1 MKRIAQFSLILSAT
15 IILTSCKTSF
25 RISVRRPPAI
35 QLDENV
41 KTFLI
46 LNNVTEQ
53 NSPDKLLQQVL
64 QGQQYNGNVIA
75 AERSVQGIMRS
86 LEDSR
91 WYKGVALSPVKL
103 RNADLS
109 INWTRVDSVAASMG
123 AEGIIEIESF
133 DTQAPVGGTVLAN
146 ATGQTRIPLRGSAYV
161 NVYIAQSHLHLDR
174 LDLHEVYNIPIS
186 GTVNPLNMINDVI
199 RKREYYHHLGNSIG
213 YRIGGLFYSNW
224 VWVNRTFYN
233 KGSRQLRMAKRLIR
247 SGNWDLAE
255 KQLAP
260 AINSHKNKV
269 AGRAKYNTA
278 LVLEGQGRLEEA
290 IAMAERAAFENG
302 TKLAY
307 NYINV
312 LKRRMNEQPQI
323 YLIKD

>member
-1 MKRIAQFSLILSAT
+1 MRATLYISLFFLLVFVTS
-15 IILTSCKTSF
+15 SCKTSF
-25 RISVRRPPAI
+25 RISVRRPPAV
-35 QLDENV
+35 QLDEHV

-46 LNNVTEQ
+46 LNNVTES

-64 QGQQYNGNVIA
+64 QGQQYNGNVVA
-75 AERSVQGIMRS
+75 AERSVQGVMRS

-91 WYKGVALSPVKL
+91 WYKGIALDPVVL
-103 RNADLS
+103 RNENQS
-109 INWTRVDSVAASMG
+109 INWARVDSLAAALG
-123 AEGIIEIESF
+123 ADGIIEIENF
-133 DTQAPVGGTVLAN
+133 DSQAPVGGTIVAN
-146 ATGQTRIPLRGSAYV
+146 VVGQTSIPLRGSAYV
-161 NVYIAQSHLHLDR
+161 NVYIAKSHLHLDR
-174 LDLHEVYNIPIS
+174 LDFHEVYNIPIS
-186 GTVNPLNMINDVI
+186 GTINPLNMINDVI
-199 RKREYYHHLGNSIG
+199 RKREYYHQIGYSIG

-224 VWVNRTFYN
+224 VWVDRTYYN
-233 KGSRQLRMAKRLIR
+233 KGSRELRMAKRLIR
-247 SGNWDLAE
+247 FGNWDLAE

-260 AINSHKNKV
+260 ALNSYKNKV

-290 IAMAERAAFENG
+290 LAMAERAAFENG

>member
-1 MKRIAQFSLILSAT
+1 MKRIAQFSLILLAA
-15 IILTSCKTSF
+15 IILASCKTSF

-109 INWTRVDSVAASMG
+109 INWSRVDSVAAAMG

-186 GTVNPLNMINDVI
+186 GTINPLYMINDVI

-224 VWVNRTFYN
+224 IWVNRTYYN
-233 KGSRQLRMAKRLIR
+233 KGSRELRMAKRLIHF
-247 SGNWDLAE
+247 GNWELAE
-255 KQLAP
+255 KQLAS
-260 AINSHKNKV
+260 AVNSHKNKV

-278 LVLEGQGRLEEA
+278 LVLEGQGRLEDA
-290 IAMAERAAFENG
+290 VAMAERAAFENG

>member
-1 MKRIAQFSLILSAT
+1 MKSFAQLIFIAALVVFI
-15 IILTSCKTSF
+15 TSCKTSF
-25 RISVRRPPAI
+25 RISVRRPPAV
-35 QLDENV
+35 QLDESV
-41 KTFLI
+41 QTFLI

-64 QGQQYNGNVIA
+64 QGQQYNGNVVA

-91 WYKGVALSPVKL
+91 WYKGVSLSPVQL
-103 RNADLS
+103 RNHDLS
-109 INWTRVDSVAASMG
+109 INWAKVDSVAAAMG
-123 AEGIIEIESF
+123 ADGIIEIESF
-133 DTQAPVGGTVLAN
+133 DSQAPVGGTVLAN
-146 ATGQTRIPLRGSAYV
+146 ATGQTRVPLRGSAYV

-174 LDLHEVYNIPIS
+174 LDFHEVYNIPIS
-186 GTVNPLNMINDVI
+186 GTINPLNMINDVI
-199 RKREYYHHLGNSIG
+199 RKREYYHHLGQNIG

-224 VWVNRTFYN
+224 VWVNRTYYN
-233 KGSRQLRMAKRLIR
+233 KGSRELRMAKRLIHF
-247 SGNWDLAE
+247 GNWDLAE
-255 KQLAP
+255 KQLAN
-260 AINSHKNKV
+260 AVNSHKNKV

-278 LVLEGQGRLEEA
+278 LALEGQGRLDDA
-290 IAMAERAAFENG
+290 LAMAERAAFENG

-307 NYINV
+307 NYINI